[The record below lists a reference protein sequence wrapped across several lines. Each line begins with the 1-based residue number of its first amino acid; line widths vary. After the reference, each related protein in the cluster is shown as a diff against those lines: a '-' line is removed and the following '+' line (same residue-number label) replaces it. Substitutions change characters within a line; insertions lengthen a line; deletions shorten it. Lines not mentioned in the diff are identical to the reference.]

1 MTTTAAAPLHPGN
14 RAALDFQR
22 RVRQRRRTAADYVML
37 LGLKVQATPALV
49 ESIGRGLEFPA
60 FEALR
65 EALDLS
71 AAELVERLGIPE
83 RTFAR
88 RKKTGRFAAAESDRL
103 LRLARVFAAAI
114 ELFEGDLEKARAW
127 LSASKRALGGS
138 APLEFA
144 ATEVGALEVESL
156 IGRLEHGV
164 YS

>member
-1 MTTTAAAPLHPGN
+1 MTTAVAPLHAPS

-22 RVRQRRRTAADYVML
+22 RVQQRRRTAADYVML
-37 LGLKVQATPALV
+37 LGMKVQATPALV
-49 ESIGRGLEFPA
+49 ERIGRGLEFSV

-88 RKKTGRFAAAESDRL
+88 RKKTGRFAPDESDRL

-127 LSASKRALGGS
+127 LAQSKRALGGR

-144 ATEVGALEVESL
+144 STEVGALEVENL

>member
-1 MTTTAAAPLHPGN
+1 MTTATAPSPAAH

-22 RVRQRRRTAADYVML
+22 RVQQRRRTAADYVML
-37 LGLKVQATPALV
+37 LGMKVQAAPALV
-49 ESIGRGLEFPA
+49 ERIGRGLEFSV

-65 EALDLS
+65 EGLDLT

-88 RKKTGRFAAAESDRL
+88 RKKVGRFAADESDRL

-127 LSASKRALGGS
+127 LAQSKRGLGGV

-144 ATEVGALEVESL
+144 ATEVGALEVENL